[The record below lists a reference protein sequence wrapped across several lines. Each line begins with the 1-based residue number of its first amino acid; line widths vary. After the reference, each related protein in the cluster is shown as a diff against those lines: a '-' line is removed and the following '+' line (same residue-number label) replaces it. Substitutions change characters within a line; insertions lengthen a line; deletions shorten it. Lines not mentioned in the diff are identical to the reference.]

1 MKRLVLIGEGH
12 GEVSALPVIARKI
25 LQEKDPERRLLLDEE
40 IIRAHN
46 PAGLVKWNKETSQLD
61 FDEWFK
67 RVRVAARRP
76 NLGGVLAVFDGDAK
90 NFPAGKDSPFCA
102 ATAAKMMA
110 EAATKIGAGKDFSLA
125 VVFACVEFETWIIAS
140 TESLAGKSFEDGRPI
155 LPRNTVFPVGHPES
169 HGKRWLEKNCPGYRP
184 RRDQAPLTRLIDLQL
199 VRTRQL
205 RSFSRL
211 DNAIGQI
218 LSAVNSGTH
227 IASPLPQ

>member
-12 GEVSALPVIARKI
+12 GEVSALPILANKI
-25 LQEKDPERRLLLDEE
+25 LQQKNAQGQMFADDE
-40 IIRAHN
+40 IVRAGN
-46 PAGLVKWNKETSQLD
+46 PKGLVKWKKEASQTD
-61 FDEWFK
+61 FEEWLK
-67 RVRVAARRP
+67 YVRYAARRP

-90 NFPAGKDSPFCA
+90 KFPAGKDDPFCA
-102 ATAAKMMA
+102 VTAAITMA
-110 EAATKIGAGKDFSLA
+110 EAATKIGAGRDFSIA

-140 TESLAGKSFEDGRPI
+140 TESLAGKSFEDGRPV
-155 LPRNTVFPVGHPES
+155 LPHNTAFPEGHPES
-169 HGKRWLEKNCPGYRP
+169 HGKRWLEKNCPNYRP

-218 LSAVNSGTH
+218 LSAVNTGSH